1 MTMSKQTSRVR
12 AAVVAAAATTM
23 VLVAGAATAKEGASS
38 LGKKRVKVDPVA
50 APCVEKGTYTA
61 WAGLLLSPWIVTT
74 PNGVKWKFAFDD
86 KGHAIYDLGAGSV
99 TGIYTQPLTVYTPKV
114 ELIFTINTTD
124 GYIQPLSDCTML
136 VNTNIGVL
144 HFQRT

>member
-1 MTMSKQTSRVR
+1 MPPPGTARCGTFRTACRIRSARTASTAFQCSR
-12 AAVVAAAATTM
+12 AA
-23 VLVAGAATAKEGASS
+23 ES
-38 LGKKRVKVDPVA
+38 LA
-50 APCVEKGTYTA
+50 
-61 WAGLLLSPWIVTT
+61 
-74 PNGVKWKFAFDD
+74 
-86 KGHAIYDLGAGSV
+86 AGSV